1 MAKKTYTVLI
11 VEDED
16 INYMYLETFL
26 RDMKYDF
33 NILHAIDGLEGV
45 NLVKTHKSI
54 DLILMDLRMPEMDGF
69 TATRLI
75 KEINPNIPIVVQTAY
90 ISSEDRQKS
99 NEAGCDDF
107 ISKPI
112 SNDTLRLVI
121 EKFILS
127 IT

>member
-33 NILHAIDGLEGV
+33 NILHAIDGLEGL
-45 NLVKTHKSI
+45 NMVKTEKSI

-75 KEINPNIPIVVQTAY
+75 KQINPNIPIVVQTAY